1 MTTNVLSTFWSLWVI
16 AIVLGS
22 LVACGILIQYSRK
35 TQVHNEETDDTTG
48 HEYDGIQEYD
58 NPLPGWWVMMFW
70 ATIIFAVGYIGAYG
84 LANMKGFLTVE
95 VEEGVT
101 EPWTQIGQW
110 REEVQKF
117 EANVAPYYAEAA
129 ALSVETLA
137 TEKNEDGSL
146 KHEKFIQS
154 GQRIFASNCSVCHG
168 STAKG
173 ALGFPNLTD
182 NDWLFG
188 GSPEQIVE
196 TITNGRSG
204 MMPAKGLM
212 PAMTD
217 EQLNQTVQYV
227 RSLSGLKHDAE
238 LATAG
243 APLFAQGCAACHGAD
258 AKGMHATGAPNL
270 TDDVWLYGGSTKQIE
285 FTIRNGRNGKMPA
298 QHERLSKEKIHV
310 LAAYVYS
317 LSANKAAE

>member
-1 MTTNVLSTFWSLWVI
+1 MTESVLSTGWSIWVI
-16 AIVLGS
+16 AIVFGS
-22 LVACGILIQYSRK
+22 LIACGILIQYSRK
-35 TQVHNEETDDTTG
+35 TQVHSEETDETTG

-70 ATIIFAVGYIGAYG
+70 ATIIFAFGYIAAYG
-84 LANMKGFLTVE
+84 LANMKGFLKVE
-95 VEEGVT
+95 VNGEQVHWSQEA
-101 EPWTQIGQW
+101 QW
-110 REEVQKF
+110 QNEVEQF
-117 EANVAPYYAEAA
+117 EKKVAPLFEGYAATPI
-129 ALSVETLA
+129 VELA
-137 TEKNEDGSL
+137 KNEEAL
-146 KHEKFIQS
+146 QT

-188 GSPEQIVE
+188 GSPEQIVQ
-196 TITNGRSG
+196 TITHGRSG

-217 EQLNQTVQYV
+217 EQLDQTVAYV
-227 RSLSGLKHDAE
+227 RSLSGLNHDEAQ
-238 LATAG
+238 ATAG
-243 APLFAQGCAACHGAD
+243 APIFAQACAACHGAD

-285 FTIRNGRNGKMPA
+285 FTIRNGRNGVMPA
-298 QHERLSKEKIHV
+298 QQDRLSKEQIHV
-310 LAAYVYS
+310 LATYVYS
-317 LSANKAAE
+317 LSAEQAAE